1 MKQIFILFLVCGIA
15 VFAQGQTGSITI
27 FSAEKDPFFLYLN
40 GEQRNMRPD
49 TEVRVSG
56 LNQSFYQVKLVFANQ
71 SYQAISKS
79 NVAVS
84 DGEDNLMDAMY
95 KVTRSGNSH
104 RIKFY
109 SINPPKVSGTDKE
122 EKTALAPDVKVTE
135 EQATG
140 SILVFS
146 EAGDNFFLYL
156 NGVQMNTVAQSS
168 IRVEGLTELF
178 YQVRVVYA
186 DRKLSAL
193 SRNAVSVSDGDDVL
207 MDAAY
212 KITRNEQSSKL
223 RFYAMNPTGRRG
235 VAIPGTV
242 VYRWQEPGKAIAV
255 AKPREEKPVVKKV
268 EPVKQDPELSE
279 QAQKKETLPEKPV
292 VHEPIKEKPAIAK
305 VENKQ
310 KPAPEKE
317 PVKPQTK
324 DQPKAVPPQPKTNP
338 VIAEPED
345 WACANEWP
353 VWKTEFSEAK
363 KNMGLAKTDKDKLAI
378 AQKLVSN
385 NCVNTDQVIELANL
399 IGKEE
404 LRLELVRKA
413 FSRIIDYRNYHRALS
428 LFQKDAS
435 KQAFRAMIKW

>member
-15 VFAQGQTGSITI
+15 IFAHGQTGSITI

-109 SINPPKVSGTDKE
+109 SINPPKGSGTDKAD
-122 EKTALAPDVKVTE
+122 KSVVVPDVKVAE

-235 VAIPGTV
+235 VTIPGTV
-242 VYRWQEPGKAIAV
+242 VYRWQEPGKAVAD
-255 AKPREEKPVVKKV
+255 AKPREEKPIVKKE
-268 EPVKQDPELSE
+268 EPVKQSQDLP
-279 QAQKKETLPEKPV
+279 AKAPQKEALPEKPV
-292 VHEPIKEKPAIAK
+292 AKEPVKEKPVIAK

-310 KPAPEKE
+310 KPGPEKE
-317 PVKPQTK
+317 PVKPQTRE
-324 DQPKAVPPQPKTNP
+324 QPKAVAPQPKTNP

-353 VWKTEFSEAK
+353 VWKTEFSDAK
-363 KNMGLAKTDKDKLAI
+363 KNMESAKTDKEKLAI

-413 FSRIIDYRNYHRALS
+413 FSRTIDYRNYHRALS